1 VPLSDGHG
9 SPASAVELGLTELT
23 ERARRLCTPGR
34 RAILGIA
41 GAPGAGKS
49 TLAAALAQELR
60 ADVVVIGMDGF
71 HLAHAELVRLGLD
84 ERKGAPETFDAHGY
98 VALLSRVHANAEPA
112 VYAPAFRRDLEE
124 PIAGA
129 VRIGREIPLVITEG
143 NYLLLDQDPWSAL
156 RGLLD
161 EVWYL
166 EVPEQLRI
174 ERLVARHVTYG
185 KTADDAHRWANGSD
199 QGNATMVAASRPR
212 ADLAVRLT
220 DRSPQGDNRTTPGAR
235 RSAAVRRAD

>member
-1 VPLSDGHG
+1 MQLSDDHG
-9 SPASAVELGLTELT
+9 PAASAVELGLAELAQ
-23 ERARRLCTPGR
+23 RARGLCTPGR

-49 TLAAALAQELR
+49 TLAAALAEALGAQ
-60 ADVVVIGMDGF
+60 AVVIGMDGF

-98 VALLSRVHANAEPA
+98 VALLSRVQANAEPA

-143 NYLLLDQDPWSAL
+143 NYLLLDQEPWSAL

-166 EVPEQLRI
+166 ELPEQLRI
-174 ERLVARHVTYG
+174 DRLVARHVTYG
-185 KTADDAHRWANGSD
+185 KTSDDARRWANGSD
-199 QGNATMVAASRPR
+199 QGNATLVAASRPR
-212 ADLAVRLT
+212 ADLTVRLAAPLPPAG
-220 DRSPQGDNRTTPGAR
+220 SRTTPGAR
-235 RSAAVRRAD
+235 R